1 MVKKY
6 NLPTNE
12 QLVELST
19 KINEILSDV
28 KTENMKIWFQLDE
41 ENLRRI
47 DEEYFFKYNKD
58 ANEKDFV
65 HGDEVVLNLLGVN
78 IIFTAKDFPE
88 TIKEVE
94 KKEGFFKKLIKKIN
108 V

>member
-19 KINEILSDV
+19 KINEIFSDV

-47 DEEYFFKYNKD
+47 DEEYFFKYNKE

-65 HGDEVVLNLLGVN
+65 HGDEVVLNILGVN
-78 IIFTAKDFPE
+78 IVFTAKDFPE
-88 TIKEVE
+88 TVKQND
-94 KKEGFFKKLIKKIN
+94 KKQSFLQKLIKKTN